1 MNETM
6 QLIHNR
12 RSVRAYRDQPVER
25 ETVDQIIQA
34 AMRAPTAGNLM
45 LYSILEIADQG
56 IKDKLAVSCD
66 NQPFIATAPLVLL
79 FLADYQR
86 WFDYFL
92 FSGVEEY
99 CEREGKEMRCPGEG
113 DLLLACC
120 DALVAAQTAVIAA
133 EALGLGSCY
142 VGDIM
147 EQYEFHREL
156 LNLARY
162 TFPVAMV
169 CLGYPTEAHARRQL
183 TTRYPQEYVHF
194 TDRYRRLDAA
204 ELEKVFASRERS
216 GYPWDVANLG
226 QFAYSRKF
234 AADFSYEM
242 TRSVRKAIETW
253 VSRD

>member
-12 RSVRAYRDQPVER
+12 RSIRAYRDRPVER
-25 ETVDQIIQA
+25 EAVDQIIQA

-66 NQPFIATAPLVLL
+66 NQPFIAAAPLVLL

-86 WFDYFL
+86 WFDYFMA
-92 FSGVEEY
+92 SGVEEY
-99 CEREGKEMRCPGEG
+99 CEREGKELRCPGEG

-120 DALVAAQTAVIAA
+120 DAVIAAQTAVLAA

-142 VGDIM
+142 IGDIM
-147 EQYEFHREL
+147 EQYEYHRDL
-156 LNLARY
+156 LGLARY

-169 CLGYPTEAHARRQL
+169 CLGYPTEAQAQRKL
-183 TTRYPQEYVHF
+183 TPRFPQKYIHF
-194 TDRYRRLDAA
+194 TDRYRRLEES
-204 ELEKVFASRERS
+204 ELEEVFAARDRNA
-216 GYPWDVANLG
+216 YPWDVSNLG
-226 QFAYSRKF
+226 QLVYSRKF
-234 AADFSYEM
+234 AADFAFEM
-242 TRSVRKAIETW
+242 TRSVREAIKAW
-253 VSRD
+253 VGRD